1 MAGPPPPPAG
11 GTPSNP
17 GLGDSFGVMLLS
29 TIIAAA
35 MYGLTV
41 LQTLFYY
48 EKFPKDSW
56 MLKTTAS
63 LVAAVWILDTVTIVL
78 DSHAIYYYLIVN
90 FDNPSALLNQVW
102 SVQVEILITFSAVV
116 IVQLFFVMR
125 IYQLRPYAWYI
136 PLAMAIIA
144 IASYALIIMIFS
156 QVFHHTAWSDVQ
168 SSGVNNPLVA
178 NWVLGLVVDTS
189 ITIVLCWYLWSEKV
203 YVRHKTHRVLNRI
216 IIFSVNRGAIA
227 AGTQLLSFLLKFVW
241 PRKLVWLAFH
251 NVLSKVYANSMLATL
266 NSRVAFRSM
275 MSGNDFDG
283 TELTM
288 PSIRENR
295 RSGKPDGHNHQVAT
309 LQFASNPVRS
319 STLAESRSVGSIH
332 SDRFSKDWGSN
343 TRATTTISP
352 EPMTPHAD
360 ILESRSNRST
370 YEV

>member
-1 MAGPPPPPAG
+1 MAGPPPPTAG
-11 GTPSNP
+11 GPSASL

-56 MLKTTAS
+56 MLKTT
-63 LVAAVWILDTVTIVL
+63 VAIVWILDTVTIVL

-90 FDNPSALLNQVW
+90 FNNPSALLNQVW
-102 SVQVEILITFSAVV
+102 SVQVEILVTFSAVV
-116 IVQLFFVMR
+116 IVQLFFVVR

-136 PLAMAIIA
+136 PLAMATIA
-144 IASYALIIMIFS
+144 VASYALIIVIFS

-168 SSGVNNPLVA
+168 SSAVNNPLVV

-203 YVRHKTHRVLNRI
+203 YVRHKTHRMLNRI

-241 PRKLVWLAFH
+241 PQKLVWLAFH

-275 MSGNDFDG
+275 MSGNDLDG

-288 PSIRENR
+288 PTIRENR
-295 RSGKPDGHNHQVAT
+295 RSGKPGGHNHQVAT

-319 STLAESRSVGSIH
+319 STLAEGRSMGSMY
-332 SDRFSKDWGSN
+332 SAGDRFSKDWSSS
-343 TRATTTISP
+343 TRAAVISP
-352 EPMTPHAD
+352 APMTPHSD
-360 ILESRSNRST
+360 ILESQQSRST